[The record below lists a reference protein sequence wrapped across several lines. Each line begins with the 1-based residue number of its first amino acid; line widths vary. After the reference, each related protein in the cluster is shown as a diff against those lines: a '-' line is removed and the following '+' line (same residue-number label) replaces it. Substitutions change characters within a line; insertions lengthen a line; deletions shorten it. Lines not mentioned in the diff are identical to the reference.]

1 MQHER
6 TEGAEICFWL
16 EYSGRRFLLSDGTT
30 LIGRAANCEI
40 VLDDALVSRRH
51 AQLVVKEQQVRVI
64 DLGSANGVH
73 VNGDRAGEST
83 VLTPGDVLTVGQQ
96 EMILRSGPRP
106 SRRAATS
113 RFSAKTLTGV
123 EAADLLGGGS
133 NSLEAESTH
142 GARTLMLLG
151 GVADKVLAL
160 GRGEEA
166 ERVLGKFLDKLLEAV
181 RAGEQPEGD
190 TVEKA
195 VGYAVRIASATG
207 NGAWVDYCIQM
218 YSVLEKP
225 LPTAVVDELYT
236 VLRKVTDVDRKA
248 LNAYVGALHERQS
261 RFGPAER
268 FLTQRIEGLERLAAL
283 K

>member
-1 MQHER
+1 MQHQG
-6 TEGAEICFWL
+6 TEGADICFWL
-16 EYSGRRFLLSDGTT
+16 EYSGRRFLLSDGST
-30 LIGRAANCEI
+30 LIGRAANCQI

-51 AQLVVKEQQVRVI
+51 AQLVVAGKQVTII
-64 DLGSANGVH
+64 DLGSANGVQ

-83 VLTPGDVLTVGQQ
+83 VLTPGDVISIGQQ
-96 EMILRSGPRP
+96 EMVLRAGPRP

-123 EAADLLGGGS
+123 EAADLLGGGPES
-133 NSLEAESTH
+133 IEAESTH

-166 ERVLGKFLDKLLEAV
+166 ERVLGKFLHKLLNSVHADE
-181 RAGEQPEGD
+181 ETDDD

-195 VGYAVRIASATG
+195 VGYAVRIAGATG
-207 NGAWVDYCIQM
+207 NGKWVDYCIDM
-218 YSVLEKP
+218 YSKLEKP
-225 LPTAVVDELYT
+225 LPLAVVDELYT
-236 VLRKVTDVDRKA
+236 VLRKVDDIDRRA
-248 LNAYVGALHERQS
+248 LKDYVGVLHERQS

>member
-6 TEGAEICFWL
+6 TEGADNCFWL
-16 EYSGRRFLLSDGTT
+16 EYSGRRFLLSDGLTV
-30 LIGRAANCEI
+30 IGRAANCQI

-51 AQLVVKEQQVRVI
+51 AQLVVKGQQVSVV

-83 VLTPGDVLTVGQQ
+83 VLTPGDVLMIGQQ
-96 EMILRSGPRP
+96 EMVLRSGPRP
-106 SRRAATS
+106 NRRAATS

-133 NSLEAESTH
+133 NALESESTH

-166 ERVLGKFLDKLLEAV
+166 ERVLGNFLHKLLEAA
-181 RAGEQPEGD
+181 RAGEHPDGD

-207 NGAWVDYCIQM
+207 KGSWVDYCIQM
-218 YSVLEKP
+218 YSELEKP

-236 VLRKVTDVDRKA
+236 VLRKVSDIDRRA
-248 LNAYVGALHERQS
+248 LKAYVGVLHEGQS

>member
-1 MQHER
+1 MQHEG

-16 EYSGRRFLLSDGTT
+16 EYSGRRFFLSDGRT
-30 LIGRAANCEI
+30 LIGRAANCQI

-51 AQLVVKEQQVRVI
+51 AQLLVKEQRVTVV
-64 DLGSANGVH
+64 DLGSANGLQ

-83 VLTPGDVLTVGQQ
+83 ELTPGDVLTIGQQ
-96 EMILRSGPRP
+96 EMVLRSGPRP
-106 SRRAATS
+106 NRRVATS

-123 EAADLLGGGS
+123 EAADLLGGGP

-142 GARTLMLLG
+142 GTRTLMLLG

-166 ERVLGKFLDKLLEAV
+166 ERVLGNFLHKLLEAV
-181 RAGEQPEGD
+181 CAGEQPEGD

-207 NGAWVDYCIQM
+207 KGSWVDYCIQM
-218 YSVLEKP
+218 YSELKKP

-236 VLRKVTDVDRKA
+236 VLRKVSDIDRKA
-248 LNAYVGALHERQS
+248 LKAYVGLLRERQN

-268 FLTQRIEGLERLAAL
+268 FLMQRIEGLERLAAL

>member
-1 MQHER
+1 MQHEG
-6 TEGAEICFWL
+6 TEGGETCFWL
-16 EYSGRRFLLSDGTT
+16 EYSGRRFLLSDGVT
-30 LIGRAANCEI
+30 LIGRAANCQI

-51 AQLVVKEQQVRVI
+51 AQLVVEGRRVTVL

-73 VNGDRAGEST
+73 VNGDRAGQST
-83 VLTPGDVLTVGQQ
+83 VLKPGDVLAVGQQ
-96 EMILRSGPRP
+96 EMILRCGPRP
-106 SRRAATS
+106 NRRAATS

-123 EAADLLGGGS
+123 EAADLLGGGA

-166 ERVLGKFLDKLLEAV
+166 ERVLGNFLHKLLEAV
-181 RAGEQPEGD
+181 SGGEKADSE

-207 NGAWVDYCIQM
+207 KGAWVDYCIQM
-218 YSVLEKP
+218 YAELEKP
-225 LPTAVVDELYT
+225 LPTAVVDDLYN
-236 VLRKVTDVDRKA
+236 VLRKVSDLDRKA
-248 LNAYVGALHERQS
+248 LKSYVAVLQERQA

-268 FLTQRIEGLERLAAL
+268 FLVQRIEGLERLAAL